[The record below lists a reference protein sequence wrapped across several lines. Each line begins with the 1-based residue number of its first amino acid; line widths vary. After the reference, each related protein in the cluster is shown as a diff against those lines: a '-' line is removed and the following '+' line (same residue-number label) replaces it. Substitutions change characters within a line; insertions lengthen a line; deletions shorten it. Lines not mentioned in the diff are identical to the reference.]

1 MRIFANNKI
10 WKKIVIIIGI
20 LLSFSI
26 VVPEPV
32 EADLGG
38 KLMQPIMSLF
48 IGIGDGVNTVI
59 QKMFLNREPAVLI
72 ISSGFNW
79 WKVALGV
86 AIGIGLIAVG
96 IATGGVGTII
106 IGSALT
112 IAVLATAVTGGNSS
126 SENIAFQVVT
136 SFTASMLSDKNELAL
151 PMMSLTP
158 YEIFAN
164 KQNLFSVNFFKK
176 NLSEDEKYIK
186 GSDDE
191 ENKEGKKE
199 KSKTL
204 MYSLQD
210 IIASWYKTFRLIAIV
225 GMLPVLVYIGIR
237 ILVSA
242 PSDKAKY
249 KENLM
254 DWGVAFLLIFAMHYI
269 MSSSN
274 LFIDQVTDMIDS
286 VKISTKMGGE
296 KEVEFKNQSVEGFL
310 IGVKGEGE
318 DAEIDDDTT
327 ELVRTAHEKMITGE
341 SATETTKKYA
351 WCFWTD
357 LSGTQANI
365 KGEENAKVLFWPC
378 DNFVAQ
384 SRMYAQRAKGDFAYI
399 GYGLIYVILTIY
411 TCVFIFVYLRRFMYM
426 AFLTLVAPLVA
437 LTYPIDKIRDGKAQ
451 AFEFWFKEY
460 FYNLL
465 LQPLHL
471 LLYLILVGSAMS
483 FAAKNPIYVCVILGF
498 MTPFE
503 KLLKQMFGFRGETP
517 GSLPGMATGA
527 LMMEASH
534 RIFGKPPKG
543 MGGDNGSNSS
553 GTSQDEQRP
562 KPIRQTPID
571 TSGANLPSGN
581 NNNSQGQMTGTSR
594 NNGQIGSG
602 ELENKQIG
610 YGQIGN
616 GQIGS
621 GETGNGQIGDGQIND
636 DQVSREQIE
645 NSNNNLSGEALSSS
659 TNDVKENKNRRL
671 PRRILGYVGNAAKY
685 TGRATG
691 NYFRYNGKRIAK
703 DGAKSVLKTAG
714 KVAGGVAVGSAAAM
728 GGMLAGVVSG
738 DPSKA
743 LSYATAGG
751 VAGYKLGSKGAEN
764 VGKTIS
770 GTVGSQ
776 IDSIRNEYYRDNPDK
791 YIEKEMKKY
800 RNNWKRN
807 ENNDRTLRKNLST
820 QQYQNLMKGAEAD
833 DPSSAPAIDK
843 YLDAGFDAKQIV
855 AAEKIRDDYN
865 FSQEQAMT
873 VAKMTDKYYE
883 GATGVDSE
891 KYKKKM
897 RENLIENTPEMQ
909 LQEPKV
915 PKKPEEPKM
924 PELNK
929 NATIKEK
936 EYYDKEK
943 EAYEKNKEA
952 YGKEIES
959 YNKENASYKERKEAY
974 DKRKKERDEVV
985 DAQVKQSIK
994 YMKNYKNYHDNI
1006 I

>member
-48 IGIGDGVNTVI
+48 IGIGDGINTVI

-96 IATGGVGTII
+96 IATGGVGAII

-112 IAVLATAVTGGNSS
+112 IAVVATAATGGNSS
-126 SENIAFQVVT
+126 SDNIAFQVVT

-164 KQNLFSVNFFKK
+164 KQNLFSVNFFK
-176 NLSEDEKYIK
+176 NLSDDEKYIK

-254 DWGVAFLLIFAMHYI
+254 DWGVAFLLIFSMHYI
-269 MSSSN
+269 MYSSN

-411 TCVFIFVYLRRFMYM
+411 TCMFIFVYLRRFMYM
-426 AFLTLVAPLVA
+426 AFLTLIAPLVA

-471 LLYLILVGSAMS
+471 LLYLILVGSALS

-517 GSLPGMATGA
+517 GSLPGMAAGA
-527 LMMEASH
+527 LMMGASH

-543 MGGDNGSNSS
+543 LGGGNESNKSRND
-553 GTSQDEQRP
+553 GRDDDVRP
-562 KPIRQTPID
+562 IKMKDVD
-571 TSGANLPSGN
+571 TSGGNL
-581 NNNSQGQMTGTSR
+581 
-594 NNGQIGSG
+594 IGSG
-602 ELENKQIG
+602 SGAPNP
-610 YGQIGN
+610 
-616 GQIGS
+616 GS
-621 GETGNGQIGDGQIND
+621 GRGAPNPGGGRGAPNPGGGRGTPNPGGGRGAPNPGGGRGAPNPGGRRNG
-636 DQVSREQIE
+636 VLSA
-645 NSNNNLSGEALSSS
+645 NS
-659 TNDVKENKNRRL
+659 KRRL
-671 PRRILGYVGNAAKY
+671 RKISAPLRY
-685 TGRATG
+685 TGRAFG
-691 NYFRYNGKRIAK
+691 KYFKNNGKK
-703 DGAKSVLKTAG
+703 LAKSAG
-714 KVAGGVAVGSAAAM
+714 KSAIRFAGGAASAAVGAT
-728 GGMLAGVVSG
+728 GGMIAGVVSG

-743 LSYATAGG
+743 ASYIAAGG
-751 VAGYKLGSKGAEN
+751 AAAYSLGSRAAEN
-764 VGKTIS
+764 IPDIVS
-770 GTVGSQ
+770 SQ
-776 IDSIRNEYYRDNPDK
+776 ANAIKDEYYLDNPEK
-791 YIEKEMKKY
+791 YEEIQRNKQRKEWLKNEK
-800 RNNWKRN
+800 NIN
-807 ENNDRTLRKNLST
+807 TLKLNGINYKDLNKNGDL
-820 QQYQNLMKGAEAD
+820 D
-833 DPSSAPAIDK
+833 DYIDH
-843 YLDAGFDAKQIV
+843 GFNAKQIV
-855 AAEKIRDDYN
+855 AAQQMRNEGFDHKQVMTIA
-865 FSQEQAMT
+865 AM
-873 VAKMTDKYYE
+873 ADKYYE
-883 GATGVDSE
+883 GATGVDSG
-891 KYKKKM
+891 KYKTKM
-897 RENLIENTPEMQ
+897 KENLKSSTEGANLSDQQ
-909 LQEPKV
+909 L
-915 PKKPEEPKM
+915 
-924 PELNK
+924 N
-929 NATIKEK
+929 NA
-936 EYYDKEK
+936 
-943 EAYEKNKEA
+943 
-952 YGKEIES
+952 
-959 YNKENASYKERKEAY
+959 
-974 DKRKKERDEVV
+974 V
-985 DAQVKQSIK
+985 DRSIG
-994 YMKNYKNYHDNI
+994 YMKNYHKHLDKVKTL
-1006 I
+1006 

>member
-48 IGIGDGVNTVI
+48 IGIGDGINTVI
-59 QKMFLNREPAVLI
+59 QKMFLEQEPSVLV
-72 ISSGFNW
+72 ISDGVTW
-79 WKVALGV
+79 WKVAIGIL
-86 AIGIGLIAVG
+86 IGIGIAVG
-96 IATGGVGTII
+96 GIVTGAWIPIAIGATWVVVVTG
-106 IGSALT
+106 
-112 IAVLATAVTGGNSS
+112 TAINGAAGGNSPIS
-126 SENIAFQVVT
+126 FQLIT
-136 SFTASMLSDKNELAL
+136 EFTASMLSDKGELAL
-151 PMMSLTP
+151 PMIQMTP

-164 KQNLFSVNFFKK
+164 NGGIFSVNFFK
-176 NLSEDEKYIK
+176 NSSSEGNKATMMSTLK
-186 GSDDE
+186 GTI
-191 ENKEGKKE
+191 
-199 KSKTL
+199 SK
-204 MYSLQD
+204 
-210 IIASWYKTFRLIAIV
+210 WYGTFRLIAII

-237 ILVSA
+237 ILISA
-242 PSDKAKY
+242 PGDKSKY

-254 DWGVAFLLIFAMHYI
+254 DWGIAFLLIFAMHYI
-269 MSSSN
+269 MSFSN
-274 LFIDQVTDMIDS
+274 LIIDDITNMIES
-286 VKISTKMGGE
+286 IEINVKVHDNNGNELKT
-296 KEVEFKNQSVEGFL
+296 VDYKNQAVEGFL
-310 IGVKGEGE
+310 IGVDKDGQ
-318 DAEIDDDTT
+318 IDDDTT
-327 ELVRTAHEKMITGE
+327 NLIRKAYEKMISGD
-341 SATETTKKYA
+341 SATETTKKYR

-357 LSGTQANI
+357 LNGTQASGNG
-365 KGEENAKVLFWPC
+365 KGNAKVLFWPC
-378 DNFVAQ
+378 DNFVTQ

-411 TCVFIFVYLRRFMYM
+411 TGIFIFVYIRRFIYM
-426 AFLTLVAPLVA
+426 SFLTLISPLVA
-437 LTYPIDKIRDGKAQ
+437 LTYPIDKLRDGKAQ

-465 LQPLHL
+465 LQPMHL
-471 LLYLILVGSAMS
+471 LLYIILVGTAMN
-483 FAAKNPIYVCVILGF
+483 FAAKHPIYVCVILGF
-498 MTPFE
+498 MVPLE

-527 LMMEASH
+527 LMMEASQ

-543 MGGDNGSNSS
+543 MGGGNGSNSS
-553 GTSQDEQRP
+553 GTSQDEQRQ

-602 ELENKQIG
+602 EEVNEQIG
-610 YGQIGN
+610 YGQIDN
-616 GQIGS
+616 GQ
-621 GETGNGQIGDGQIND
+621 DDYGQIND
-636 DQVSREQIE
+636 DQVSREQID
-645 NSNNNLSGEALSSS
+645 NSNNNLSGESLSSS
-659 TNDVKENKNRRL
+659 TNDVQENKNRRL

-776 IDSIRNEYYRDNPDK
+776 IDSIRNEYYRDNTDK

-800 RNNWKRN
+800 RNNWKEN
-807 ENNDRTLRKNLST
+807 EDNDRILRDNLSK
-820 QQYQNLMKGAEAD
+820 QQYKDLMKGAKD
-833 DPSSAPAIDK
+833 GDPNTAPEIDK

-855 AAEKIRDDYN
+855 AAEQIRNDPNFN

-873 VAKMTDKYYE
+873 VAKMSEKYYE
-883 GATGVDSE
+883 GATGVDRD
-891 KYKKKM
+891 KYIKRMK
-897 RENLIENTPEMQ
+897 ENLIEKRPDMQ
-909 LQEPKV
+909 L
-915 PKKPEEPKM
+915 PEEPKKLS
-924 PELNK
+924 ERV
-929 NATIKEK
+929 TEEEK
-936 EYYDKEK
+936 K
-943 EAYEKNKEA
+943 AYEKEKA
-952 YGKEIES
+952 DYDKIKKARDKEI
-959 YNKENASYKERKEAY
+959 NN
-974 DKRKKERDEVV
+974 
-985 DAQVKQSIK
+985 QVQQSIK
-994 YMKNYKNYHDNI
+994 YMKEYHDRLDNVRVAK
-1006 I
+1006 

>member
-96 IATGGVGTII
+96 IVTGGVGAII

-112 IAVLATAVTGGNSS
+112 IAVVATAATGGNSS
-126 SENIAFQVVT
+126 SDNIAFQVVT

-164 KQNLFSVNFFKK
+164 KQNLFSVNFFK
-176 NLSEDEKYIK
+176 NLSDDEKYIK

-411 TCVFIFVYLRRFMYM
+411 TCMFIFVYLRRFMYM
-426 AFLTLVAPLVA
+426 AFLTLIAPLVA

-471 LLYLILVGSAMS
+471 LLYLILVGSALS

-517 GSLPGMATGA
+517 GSLPGMAAGA
-527 LMMEASH
+527 LMMGASQ
-534 RIFGKPPKG
+534 RIFGRHPKG
-543 MGGDNGSNSS
+543 LGGENGSN
-553 GTSQDEQRP
+553 
-562 KPIRQTPID
+562 
-571 TSGANLPSGN
+571 N
-581 NNNSQGQMTGTSR
+581 SR
-594 NNGQIGSG
+594 NNGENDDGKPIKMKDVDTSGGNLIGSG
-602 ELENKQIG
+602 SGAPNP
-610 YGQIGN
+610 
-616 GQIGS
+616 GS
-621 GETGNGQIGDGQIND
+621 GRGAPNPGGGRGAPNPGGGRGTPNPGGGRGAPNPGGGRGAPNPGGRRNG
-636 DQVSREQIE
+636 VLSA
-645 NSNNNLSGEALSSS
+645 NS
-659 TNDVKENKNRRL
+659 KRRL
-671 PRRILGYVGNAAKY
+671 RKISAPLRY
-685 TGRATG
+685 TGRAFG
-691 NYFRYNGKRIAK
+691 KYFKNNGKK
-703 DGAKSVLKTAG
+703 LAKSAG
-714 KVAGGVAVGSAAAM
+714 KSAIRFAGGAASAAVGAT
-728 GGMLAGVVSG
+728 GGMIAGVVSG

-743 LSYATAGG
+743 ASYIAAGG
-751 VAGYKLGSKGAEN
+751 VAAYSLGSRAAEN
-764 VGKTIS
+764 IPDIVS
-770 GTVGSQ
+770 SQ
-776 IDSIRNEYYRDNPDK
+776 ANAIKDEYYLDNPEK
-791 YIEKEMKKY
+791 YEEIQRNKQRKEWLKNEK
-800 RNNWKRN
+800 NIN
-807 ENNDRTLRKNLST
+807 TLKLNGINYKDLNKNGDL
-820 QQYQNLMKGAEAD
+820 D
-833 DPSSAPAIDK
+833 DYIDH
-843 YLDAGFDAKQIV
+843 GFNAKQIV
-855 AAEKIRDDYN
+855 AAQQMRNEGFDHKQVMTIA
-865 FSQEQAMT
+865 AM
-873 VAKMTDKYYE
+873 ADKYYE
-883 GATGVDSE
+883 GATGVDSG
-891 KYKKKM
+891 KYKTKM
-897 RENLIENTPEMQ
+897 KENLKSSTEGANLSDQQ
-909 LQEPKV
+909 L
-915 PKKPEEPKM
+915 
-924 PELNK
+924 ND
-929 NATIKEK
+929 A
-936 EYYDKEK
+936 
-943 EAYEKNKEA
+943 
-952 YGKEIES
+952 
-959 YNKENASYKERKEAY
+959 
-974 DKRKKERDEVV
+974 V
-985 DAQVKQSIK
+985 DRSIG
-994 YMKNYKNYHDNI
+994 YMKNYHKHLDKVKTL
-1006 I
+1006 

>member
-86 AIGIGLIAVG
+86 GIGIGLIALG
-96 IATGGVGTII
+96 IVTGGVGTII

-164 KQNLFSVNFFKK
+164 KQNLFSVNFFK
-176 NLSEDEKYIK
+176 NLSDDEKYIK

-225 GMLPVLVYIGIR
+225 GMLPVFVYIGIR

-269 MSSSN
+269 MYSSN

-286 VKISTKMGGE
+286 VKISTKIGGE

-310 IGVKGEGE
+310 IGVDDEGK
-318 DAEIDDDTT
+318 IDDDTT
-327 ELVRTAHEKMITGE
+327 ELIKTAYDKMISGD
-341 SATETTKKYA
+341 SATETTKKYK
-351 WCFWTD
+351 WCFWKD
-357 LSGTQANI
+357 MKGTQA
-365 KGEENAKVLFWPC
+365 ESADEAKILFWPC

-384 SRMYAQRAKGDFAYI
+384 SRMYAQRSKGYFAYI

-581 NNNSQGQMTGTSR
+581 NNNSQGKMTGTSR

-602 ELENKQIG
+602 ETGN
-610 YGQIGN
+610 GQIGN
-616 GQIGS
+616 GETGNGQIGD
-621 GETGNGQIGDGQIND
+621 GQIYNGQIGDGQIND

-776 IDSIRNEYYRDNPDK
+776 IESIRNEYYRDNPDK

-800 RNNWKRN
+800 RNNWKEN
-807 ENNDRTLRKNLST
+807 EDNDRILRDNLST
-820 QQYQNLMKGAEAD
+820 QQYKDLMKGAKD
-833 DPSSAPAIDK
+833 GDPNTAPEIDK

-873 VAKMTDKYYE
+873 VAKMSEKYYE
-883 GATGVDSE
+883 GATGVDRD
-891 KYKKKM
+891 KYIKRMK
-897 RENLIENTPEMQ
+897 ENLIEKRPDMQ
-909 LQEPKV
+909 L
-915 PKKPEEPKM
+915 PEEPKKLS
-924 PELNK
+924 ERV
-929 NATIKEK
+929 TEEEK
-936 EYYDKEK
+936 K
-943 EAYEKNKEA
+943 AYEKEKA
-952 YGKEIES
+952 DYDKIKKARDKEI
-959 YNKENASYKERKEAY
+959 NN
-974 DKRKKERDEVV
+974 
-985 DAQVKQSIK
+985 QVQQSIK
-994 YMKNYKNYHDNI
+994 YMKEYHDRLDNVRVAK
-1006 I
+1006 

>member
-86 AIGIGLIAVG
+86 GIGIGLIALG
-96 IATGGVGTII
+96 IVTGGVGTII

-164 KQNLFSVNFFKK
+164 KQNLFSVNFFKN

-186 GSDDE
+186 ESDVE

-274 LFIDQVTDMIDS
+274 LLIDQVTDMIDS
-286 VKISTKMGGE
+286 VKISTKMEGE

-310 IGVKGEGE
+310 IGVKGEGK
-318 DAEIDDDTT
+318 DAKIDDDTT
-327 ELVRTAHEKMITGE
+327 ELVKTAYEKIDSVE
-341 SATETTKKYA
+341 ETKKRYK
-351 WCFWTD
+351 WCFWKD
-357 LSGTQANI
+357 MKGTQA
-365 KGEENAKVLFWPC
+365 KSAGEAKILFWPC

-437 LTYPIDKIRDGKAQ
+437 LTYPIDKIRDEKAQ

-527 LMMEASH
+527 LMMGASH

-581 NNNSQGQMTGTSR
+581 NNNSQGKMTGTSR

-602 ELENKQIG
+602 ETGN
-610 YGQIGN
+610 GQIGN
-616 GQIGS
+616 GETGNGQIGD
-621 GETGNGQIGDGQIND
+621 GQIYNGQIGDGQIDNGQIGDGQIYNGQIGDGQIND

-671 PRRILGYVGNAAKY
+671 PRRILGYVGNATKY

-776 IDSIRNEYYRDNPDK
+776 IESIRNEYYRDNPDK

-800 RNNWKRN
+800 RNNWKEN
-807 ENNDRTLRKNLST
+807 EDNDRILRDNLST
-820 QQYQNLMKGAEAD
+820 QQYKDLMKGAKD
-833 DPSSAPAIDK
+833 GDPNTAPEIDK

-855 AAEKIRDDYN
+855 AAEQIRNDPNFN

-873 VAKMTDKYYE
+873 VAKMSEKYYE
-883 GATGVDSE
+883 GATGVDRD
-891 KYKKKM
+891 KYIKRMK
-897 RENLIENTPEMQ
+897 ENLIEKRPDMQ
-909 LQEPKV
+909 L
-915 PKKPEEPKM
+915 PEEPKKLS
-924 PELNK
+924 ERV
-929 NATIKEK
+929 TEEEK
-936 EYYDKEK
+936 K
-943 EAYEKNKEA
+943 AYEKEKA
-952 YGKEIES
+952 DYDKIKKARDKEI
-959 YNKENASYKERKEAY
+959 NN
-974 DKRKKERDEVV
+974 
-985 DAQVKQSIK
+985 QVQQSIK
-994 YMKNYKNYHDNI
+994 YMKEYHDRLDNVRVAK
-1006 I
+1006 